1 MQIQDIRDAVVI
13 GGLLALAIMLFA
25 FLLIYAFAGYKIWRF
40 VRFLNRLSED
50 QLRAR
55 IDSFNVRFAELVE
68 EEVFTSS
75 GLLGVAVGG
84 YRRVQ
89 ERRKPKRRR
98 FRIPSIR

>member
-1 MQIQDIRDAVVI
+1 
-13 GGLLALAIMLFA
+13 LTLFV
-25 FLLIYAFAGYKIWRF
+25 FLLIYAFAGYKIWRL
-40 VRFLNRLSED
+40 VRLLNRLSED

-55 IDSFNVRFAELVE
+55 IDGFNVRFAELVE
-68 EEVFTSS
+68 EGVFTES

-98 FRIPSIR
+98 FRIPNIR

>member
-1 MQIQDIRDAVVI
+1 MEIQDIRDAVVI
-13 GGLLALAIMLFA
+13 GGLLALALTLFV
-25 FLLIYAFAGYKIWRF
+25 FLLIYAFAGYKIWRL
-40 VRFLNRLSED
+40 VRLLNRLSKD

-55 IDSFNVRFAELVE
+55 IDGFNVRFAELVE
-68 EEVFTSS
+68 EGVFTES

-98 FRIPSIR
+98 FRIPNIR

>member
-1 MQIQDIRDAVVI
+1 MEIQDIRDAVVI
-13 GGLLALAIMLFA
+13 GGLLTLAIMLFV
-25 FLLIYAFAGYKIWRF
+25 FLLIYAFAGYKIWRL
-40 VRFLNRLSED
+40 VRLLNRLSED

-55 IDSFNVRFAELVE
+55 IDGFNVRVAELVE
-68 EEVFTSS
+68 EGVFTGS

-98 FRIPSIR
+98 FRIPGLR